1 MWFALLRIVATCV
14 AFNSVLLLYDIATY
28 NYMSYCYVE
37 FNITICYIS

>member
-1 MWFALLRIVATCV
+1 MLFSLLRSVVTCV
-14 AFNSVLLLYDIATY
+14 AVNSVLLLYDIATY